1 MTTIEAIIERAKDGT
16 YTVYCKNEIFSGAG
30 ASIESAKED
39 MRKQMAFYRETAIA
53 EGFKY
58 PSFLDGDFEIS
69 YRVDMPSLL
78 KYYIEQGI
86 FTLSGV
92 EKMTGINQKQL
103 WSYLHGTKPRGAQSQ
118 RMETGFRRLK
128 EDLDSVFMSA

>member
-1 MTTIEAIIERAKDGT
+1 MTTIDAIIERAKDGT
-16 YTVYCKNEIFSGAG
+16 FTVYCKNEIFSGAG
-30 ASIESAKED
+30 ATIQSAKED
-39 MRKQMAFYRETAIA
+39 MLKQMAFYRETALS

-58 PSFLDGDFEIS
+58 PAFLDGEYEVS
-69 YRVDMPSLL
+69 YQVDMPRLL

-103 WSYLHGTKPRGAQSQ
+103 WSYLHGTKPRGVQSQ
-118 RMETGFRRLK
+118 RMKNGFRRLK

>member
-1 MTTIEAIIERAKDGT
+1 MTTIEAIIERANDGT
-16 YTVYCKNEIFSGAG
+16 YTVFCKNEIFSGAG
-30 ASIESAKED
+30 ASIELAKED

-128 EDLDSVFMSA
+128 EELDSVFMSA

>member
-1 MTTIEAIIERAKDGT
+1 MTTIEAIIERANDGT
-16 YTVYCKNEIFSGAG
+16 YTVFCKNEIFSGAG
-30 ASIESAKED
+30 SSIESAKED

-58 PSFLDGDFEIS
+58 PSFLDGDFEVS

>member
-39 MRKQMAFYRETAIA
+39 MRKQMVFYKETALA

>member
-30 ASIESAKED
+30 TSIESAKED

-58 PSFLDGDFEIS
+58 PSFLDGDFEVS

-92 EKMTGINQKQL
+92 EKMTGINL
-103 WSYLHGTKPRGAQSQ
+103 
-118 RMETGFRRLK
+118 
-128 EDLDSVFMSA
+128 

>member
-1 MTTIEAIIERAKDGT
+1 MAQSVEPQIADLANGWL
-16 YTVYCKNEIFSGAG
+16 
-30 ASIESAKED
+30 
-39 MRKQMAFYRETAIA
+39 KQY
-53 EGFKY
+53 K
-58 PSFLDGDFEIS
+58 
-69 YRVDMPSLL
+69 L

>member
-39 MRKQMAFYRETAIA
+39 MRKQMAFYKETAIV

-58 PSFLDGDFEIS
+58 PCFLDGDFEVS

-103 WSYLHGTKPRGAQSQ
+103 WAYLHGTKPRGAQSR